1 MSAVERLFLVGILLL
16 AALGKLYNSAGAEE
30 LTTNNLVPTMSEFA
44 TSGGT
49 SFGTGSG
56 CGSGA
61 FCTSG
66 TSGGGG
72 TYTSSFDVPLTEAEL
87 RQGFTLNSAI
97 TVNSHLS
104 NSMLSTCESITQSRD
119 CRDIF
124 TLSITLSDGNTAVE
138 SFSHEE
144 ELDFSGLRNFTFSD
158 VVAANDY
165 GVLTGVYE
173 LFGIDAGFPT
183 GFFGPQFS
191 SPSLT
196 IDYQTALVQEEVL
209 ATISDQLE
217 TETQDIIAETVA
229 PEAEPVAVATL
240 VETTPALPTLT
251 TSTITTPTVEA
262 APPPVAVPVVTD
274 TATSVSAIPAP
285 SVAPPPPEAPTAPV
299 IEPIAPSSATQQAE
313 EFSAEAEIEAAV
325 ETPIE
330 APVEAPTEVAVEAPA
345 ETVAEAP
352 TEAAPESTEETSAD
366 APAEPVE
373 ETATE
378 APTET
383 VEETPAEAPTEVA
396 ENPPTESATDTP
408 EETPAESSTE
418 EASERSEEPG
428 SKSEGKST
436 KSASRRKAAA
446 TASSDTSSVSTAVP
460 VTPAMAAQAVVDAIA
475 PSQKYGSAAQTTTLV
490 AMGVIAQNKALF
502 KGRGIPD
509 ANVQFFSSMTV
520 PDGPSMVDRMQNYR
534 ILGYANSI
542 HQQLIESQWSK

>member
-1 MSAVERLFLVGILLL
+1 MNTIEKLFLVGILLL
-16 AALGKLYNSAGAEE
+16 AALGKMYNSAGAEE
-30 LTTNNLVPTMSEFA
+30 LTTDNLVPTMSEFA
-44 TSGGT
+44 TSGST

-56 CGSGA
+56 CSAGA
-61 FCTSG
+61 YCTSG

-87 RQGFTLNSAI
+87 RQGFTLNSGI
-97 TVNSHLS
+97 TINSHPS
-104 NSMLSTCESITQSRD
+104 NSMLATCENITQSRD

-124 TLSITLSDGNTAVE
+124 RLSITLSDGDTAVE
-138 SFSHEE
+138 SFSHQE

-173 LFGIDAGFPT
+173 LFGIDAGFPS

-209 ATISDQLE
+209 ATITDQLE

-229 PEAEPVAVATL
+229 PEAEPVTMAAV

-262 APPPVAVPVVTD
+262 PPPPVAVPVVTD
-274 TATSVSAIPAP
+274 TATSVSSIPPP

-299 IEPIAPSSATQQAE
+299 IEPIAPSSQTQQAE

-325 ETPIE
+325 ETP
-330 APVEAPTEVAVEAPA
+330 VEAPTEVAVEAPA
-345 ETVAEAP
+345 ETVAETP
-352 TEAAPESTEETSAD
+352 TESAPEPTEETSTE

-373 ETATE
+373 ETPSE

-396 ENPPTESATDTP
+396 SEATEETSTESAAP
-408 EETPAESSTE
+408 EKTE
-418 EASERSEEPG
+418 A
-428 SKSEGKST
+428 KAEGKST
-436 KSASRRKAAA
+436 KSASRRKAAS
-446 TASSDTSSVSTAVP
+446 TASSDTTTVSSAVP

-509 ANVQFFSSMTV
+509 ASVRFFSSMAV

>member
-16 AALGKLYNSAGAEE
+16 AALGKLYNSASAED

-56 CGSGA
+56 CSAGA
-61 FCTSG
+61 YCTSG

-97 TVNSHLS
+97 TVNSHPS
-104 NSMLSTCESITQSRD
+104 NSMLSTCENITQSRD

-124 TLSITLSDGNTAVE
+124 KLSITLLDGDTAVE
-138 SFSHEE
+138 SFSHQE

-173 LFGIDAGFPT
+173 LFGIDAGFPS

-209 ATISDQLE
+209 STISDQLE

-229 PEAEPVAVATL
+229 PDAEPVAVATL
-240 VETTPALPTLT
+240 VETAPALPTLT
-251 TSTITTPTVEA
+251 TSTLTTPTVEA
-262 APPPVAVPVVTD
+262 PPPVVAVPVVTD
-274 TATSVSAIPAP
+274 TATSASAIPAP

-299 IEPIAPSSATQQAE
+299 IEPIAPSSQTQQAE
-313 EFSAEAEIEAAV
+313 EISAEAEIEAAV

-330 APVEAPTEVAVEAPA
+330 AL
-345 ETVAEAP
+345 
-352 TEAAPESTEETSAD
+352 
-366 APAEPVE
+366 
-373 ETATE
+373 
-378 APTET
+378 
-383 VEETPAEAPTEVA
+383 
-396 ENPPTESATDTP
+396 
-408 EETPAESSTE
+408 
-418 EASERSEEPG
+418 
-428 SKSEGKST
+428 
-436 KSASRRKAAA
+436 SRLRAKL
-446 TASSDTSSVSTAVP
+446 
-460 VTPAMAAQAVVDAIA
+460 
-475 PSQKYGSAAQTTTLV
+475 PSRLLLRQ
-490 AMGVIAQNKALF
+490 
-502 KGRGIPD
+502 
-509 ANVQFFSSMTV
+509 
-520 PDGPSMVDRMQNYR
+520 
-534 ILGYANSI
+534 
-542 HQQLIESQWSK
+542 